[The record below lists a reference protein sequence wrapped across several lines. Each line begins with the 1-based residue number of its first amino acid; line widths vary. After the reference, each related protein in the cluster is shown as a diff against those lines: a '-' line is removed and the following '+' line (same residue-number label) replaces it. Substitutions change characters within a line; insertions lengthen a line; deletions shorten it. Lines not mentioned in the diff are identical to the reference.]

1 MSVVV
6 HRDTDYLATGTHK
19 GLSAV
24 YDILDR
30 GRDFMSCGVAEG
42 LSVINDTKSISGK
55 VVSSTEDTV
64 TTNILWDKGDTYRI
78 FKTTTYNSLISKHY
92 TDKRYGD
99 KVTHQR
105 ELING
110 LKPRDI
116 DDDEFTNKVFSQG
129 QPWRD

>member
-129 QPWRD
+129 QPWRY